1 MMDYD
6 NPYTGSQSVISI
18 WQISK
23 VIPPDIL
30 PSVRIENVLGNIAE
44 MISKGLLKELG
55 DPILTTDN
63 DSRRFSLTSAGMIK
77 FRRNPSYGTD
87 VNR

>member
-6 NPYTGSQSVISI
+6 NHYTGSQSVISI

-30 PSVRIENVLGNIAE
+30 PSVRIESLLGNIAE
-44 MISKGLLKELG
+44 MIDKGLLKELG
-55 DPILTTDN
+55 DPCWHDTI
-63 DSRRFSLTSAGMIK
+63 SQ
-77 FRRNPSYGTD
+77 RNPPYGTD